1 MTFGDAALPMA
12 LFALATSATPGP
24 VNVLSAMSGA
34 RFGIWRSLPYVLG
47 ATTSFVAILLGLGL
61 GLHSILGLI
70 DRFSLAMSVL
80 GAAYMLYLAWRI
92 AADRGDLSFEEM
104 QGSRPGFVTGLVTQA
119 LNPKAWIVSL
129 SAITIY
135 VAPHLD
141 YTTRLITFSA
151 IFFLIC
157 AASLAAWVAIGAQVA
172 RFSGNVALFN
182 RVMAGLL
189 ALSVLVILI
198 EALSPMH

>member
-1 MTFGDAALPMA
+1 MTFPDTAIPMA

-47 ATTSFVAILLGLGL
+47 ATTSFVTILIVLGL
-61 GLHSILGLI
+61 GLHAII
-70 DRFSLAMSVL
+70 EWIERVSLAL
-80 GAAYMLYLAWRI
+80 TIAGAGYMLYLAWRI
-92 AADRGDLSFEEM
+92 AIDSGELSFEAS
-104 QGSRPGFVTGLVTQA
+104 QSACPGFMTGLVTQT

-135 VAPHLD
+135 VSPHLD
-141 YTTRLITFSA
+141 YAARLVLFSA
-151 IFFLIC
+151 IFFFIC
-157 AASLAAWVAIGAQVA
+157 AASLSAWVVVGAQMA

-189 ALSVLVILI
+189 ALSVIVMLAGELP
-198 EALSPMH
+198 AAQ

>member
-1 MTFGDAALPMA
+1 MTYSDTAVPMA

-47 ATTSFVAILLGLGL
+47 ATTSFVAILIVLGLGFQAM
-61 GLHSILGLI
+61 SGLI
-70 DRFSLAMSVL
+70 ERASLAL
-80 GAAYMLYLAWRI
+80 TLAGATYMLYLAWRI
-92 AADRGDLSFEEM
+92 AIDSGELSFEEA
-104 QGSRPGFVTGLVTQA
+104 QSSCPGFFTGLVTQA

-135 VAPHLD
+135 VSPHLD
-141 YTTRLITFSA
+141 YSARLVTFSV
-151 IFFLIC
+151 IFYFVC

-182 RVMAGLL
+182 RVMVGLL
-189 ALSVLVILI
+189 AFSVIGIVIK
-198 EALSPMH
+198 ELSPR

>member
-1 MTFGDAALPMA
+1 MTYFDTAVPMA

-34 RFGIWRSLPYVLG
+34 RFGTWRSLPYVLG
-47 ATTSFVAILLGLGL
+47 ATTSFVAILIVLGLGFQAIS
-61 GLHSILGLI
+61 GVVESV
-70 DRFSLAMSVL
+70 SLPLTLA

-92 AADRGDLSFEEM
+92 AIDSGELHFEAA
-104 QGSRPGFVTGLVTQA
+104 QSACPGFVTGLVTQA

-135 VAPHLD
+135 VSPHLD
-141 YTTRLITFSA
+141 YAARLATFSA
-151 IFFLIC
+151 IFYFIC
-157 AASLAAWVAIGAQVA
+157 AASLTAWVVIGAQVA

-189 ALSVLVILI
+189 AFSVIGIVIKD
-198 EALSPMH
+198 LSPR